1 MTLELPV
8 LAEKAGASIR
18 EHALSNGLR
27 VLLVERHLDPIVAVM
42 LWYRVGSRDED
53 EKTAGVSHFLEH
65 MMFKGSSSFGKGE
78 VDRVTT
84 LLGGSNNA
92 FTTNDHTAYW
102 FELASD
108 RWEAALAIEADRMR
122 ALLLDP
128 TEFAAEKAVVLEEL
142 AMGLDDPWRR
152 LTEMAQDAVFG
163 RHPYRRPIIGHADAL
178 KVLTVDEMRAH
189 YARHYRPENAVLVVC
204 GDFEPARAIELVEKH
219 LGSIPS
225 ARVPSPPTFRP
236 APGEPAGEKRFS
248 MTWDDEGRRLCMAWP
263 TTAVGT
269 DEDWVFD
276 LVTTVLT
283 GGRLSRLHRKLVL
296 ERGLATTVST
306 QNDARVDGGAFWL
319 MAECAQG
326 VAPEKLEA
334 AIDAE
339 LARLR
344 DDLVPAKELE
354 RAKRILAS
362 GEAYDSETVSDL
374 AEELGEFA
382 IDADWRLSLATMDR
396 IRAVT
401 PTQVRDVAKRMLA
414 NERRVVAWSL
424 PKKPAASARKSKSSA
439 RVERD
444 PGVAQSSPDAA
455 RRARAK
461 PEAAKSRSKLR
472 AGAGRSS
479 AARGKSKVVAARSV
493 R

>member
-1 MTLELPV
+1 MSVDLPV
-8 LAEKAGASIR
+8 LDEKAGARIR
-18 EHALSNGLR
+18 EHTLSNGLR
-27 VLLVERHLDPIVAVM
+27 VLFVERHLDPVVAVM

-65 MMFKGSSSFGKGE
+65 MMFKGSAGFGKGE

-108 RWEAALAIEADRMR
+108 RFEAALAIEADRMR

-128 TEFAAEKAVVLEEL
+128 AEFAAEKDVVLEEL
-142 AMGLDDPWRR
+142 AMGQDDPWRR
-152 LTEMAQDAVFG
+152 LSELVQESVFG

-178 KVLTVDEMRAH
+178 KRLTVEEMRAH
-189 YARHYRPENAVLVVC
+189 HARYYRPSNAILVVC
-204 GDFEPARAIELVEKH
+204 GDFDPARTLELVERH
-219 LGSIPS
+219 LGSYT
-225 ARVPSPPTFRP
+225 PSPESAEQPFRP
-236 APGEPAGEKRFS
+236 AIAEPVGEKRLA

-263 TTAVGT
+263 SGAVGT
-269 DEDWVFD
+269 REDWTLDVVST
-276 LVTTVLT
+276 LLT
-283 GGRLSRLHRKLVL
+283 GGRLSRLHRRLVL

-319 MAECAQG
+319 LAECAQG
-326 VAPEKLEA
+326 ASPATLEA

-344 DDLVPAKELE
+344 DEAVPAKELE
-354 RAKRILAS
+354 RAKRILIA

-382 IDADWRLSLATMDR
+382 IDADWRLSLQTVER
-396 IRAVT
+396 IRGVTGADVRAV
-401 PTQVRDVAKRMLA
+401 A
-414 NERRVVAWSL
+414 RRLLVDARRTLAWSL
-424 PKKPAASARKSKSSA
+424 PRQASKSSSKPAA
-439 RVERD
+439 
-444 PGVAQSSPDAA
+444 AA
-455 RRARAK
+455 PAG
-461 PEAAKSRSKLR
+461 AKSR
-472 AGAGRSS
+472 
-479 AARGKSKVVAARSV
+479 ARSASTTRKTPV
-493 R
+493 ARKPGRKPDAKKGARR